1 MSGQDKKRCE
11 TCECYDCDCED
22 CSCDCHHNDRVSTD
36 LHDRR
41 QDSESDAKV

>member
-11 TCECYDCDCED
+11 TCECYECDCED

-41 QDSESDAKV
+41 QGDKSDTKV